1 MKIEN
6 NFVILWQIMKRLKE
20 IAERLYRIP
29 WLKYGVVT
37 LLAIVFIGFVDENS
51 VWHHFKNQQ
60 QISELQDEIKRQ
72 TDQYNRDRKKI
83 KMLDSNPKAIEKIAR
98 ERYFMKEDNEDI
110 FVFSNDQPQSTSS
123 NETVE

>member
-1 MKIEN
+1 M
-6 NFVILWQIMKRLKE
+6 
-20 IAERLYRIP
+20 
-29 WLKYGVVT
+29 
-37 LLAIVFIGFVDENS
+37 
-51 VWHHFKNQQ
+51 WHHFKNQR

-72 TDQYNRDRKKI
+72 TDQYDRDRKQI